1 MKTSVIFSTVLVAL
15 SVIACNKAAD
25 SSSAISLT
33 PSTTTATTGQTVA
46 VTVTSNVNATKWTV
60 TPSTAKS
67 TYAITTAKV
76 NYFTFT
82 QPGVYTV
89 SVSAKA
95 IAYDSTA
102 NQSLDS
108 CWLHSGSRAAC
119 VKGVDSASTKITV
132 TN

>member
-1 MKTSVIFSTVLVAL
+1 MKTSTIFSTLLLAL
-15 SVIACNKAAD
+15 SVAACNKAAD
-25 SSSAISLT
+25 SAGTISLT
-33 PSTTTATTGQTVA
+33 PSTTTAITGQTVA
-46 VTVTSNVNATKWTV
+46 VTVASNVNATKWTV

-82 QPGVYTV
+82 QPGTYTV

-95 IAYDSTA
+95 IAYDPTA

-108 CWLHSGSRAAC
+108 CWQHTGRRSAC
-119 VKGVDSASTKITV
+119 IKGVDSASTKITV